1 MGAKRELH
9 VFDVYDGGAVRG
21 KNIRTRRVRGP
32 IAAIAGCHA
41 ALLEAAAR
49 AETEWRGRGDAAV
62 AGNDRNGAENDGNDG
77 GTAAEVL

>member
-1 MGAKRELH
+1 M
-9 VFDVYDGGAVRG
+9 RG
-21 KNIRTRRVRGP
+21 MHLRPRRVRLP
-32 IAAIAGCHA
+32 LAAIAGRHA

>member
-1 MGAKRELH
+1 M
-9 VFDVYDGGAVRG
+9 RG
-21 KNIRTRRVRGP
+21 MHLRPRRVRLP
-32 IAAIAGCHA
+32 LAAIAGCHA

>member
-1 MGAKRELH
+1 M
-9 VFDVYDGGAVRG
+9 RG
-21 KNIRTRRVRGP
+21 MHLRPRRVRLP
-32 IAAIAGCHA
+32 LAAIAGCHA
-41 ALLEAAAR
+41 ALLEAAGTGTAAR